1 MRYTIFGLCSPR
13 GLFADPLGYD
23 NRTMEMELR
32 PMHVGDALPDSG
44 PIDEAHE
51 RVRQALYDYL
61 VSLDASVVRQ
71 MLSEHMR
78 QCTLPCCPTC
88 TRVRERA
95 AQRRQEK
102 KQKLDKRMS
111 RWRGVSK
118 SIGPLLAARHR
129 AAEVA
134 YAPGG
139 LGHQAARESFEGL
152 VCKECKH

>member
-1 MRYTIFGLCSPR
+1 MFCASSGAMAQDARHGL
-13 GLFADPLGYD
+13 
-23 NRTMEMELR
+23 E
-32 PMHVGDALPDSG
+32 DALPDSG
-44 PIDEAHE
+44 PIDEAHG
-51 RVRQALYDYL
+51 RVRQALYDHL
-61 VSLDASVVRQ
+61 MSLDASVVRQ

>member
-1 MRYTIFGLCSPR
+1 MQQTHDARHIEH
-13 GLFADPLGYD
+13 
-23 NRTMEMELR
+23 TMTRSELDQQLQAA
-32 PMHVGDALPDSG
+32 PY
-44 PIDEAHE
+44 EAKPN
-51 RVRQALYDYL
+51 VVKAQLRQALYDHL
-61 VSLDASVVRQ
+61 MSLDASVVRQ

-139 LGHQAARESFEGL
+139 LGHQAARESFEEL